1 MICETID
8 LYDYF
13 GADRKGATG
22 GILRVYARSALGEI
36 KPKLR
41 PAVLVIPGGGYGMVS
56 EREGEPVALAFVNAG
71 YSAFCLTYTVN
82 TRYPTPLNEALT
94 AMRFIREN
102 AKKYC
107 VDPKKVAAIG
117 FSAGGH
123 LAGLLATATK
133 EEENAAPC
141 KEELATR
148 PDAVVL
154 SYPVVTMG
162 IKTHAGTRDVISGN
176 GALPYDTLSIEKRVS
191 KESAPA
197 FIWHTFED
205 TCVPVENSLLL
216 ASAYRSAGVPFS
228 LHIFEK
234 GWHGLSVCT
243 AETHDQYEHDKEI
256 AYIGK
261 WFSLALDWLTARGF
275 TVKVNE

>member
-1 MICETID
+1 MIHETID

-22 GILRVYARSALGEI
+22 GILSVYARSELVEI

-41 PAVLVIPGGGYGMVS
+41 PAVLVIPGGGYGFVS
-56 EREGEPVALAFVNAG
+56 AREGEPVALAFMNAG

-82 TRYPTPLNEALT
+82 TQYPTPLNEALM

-107 VDPKKVAAIG
+107 IAPEKVVAIG

-123 LAGLLATATK
+123 LAGLVATVTK
-133 EEENAAPC
+133 EEESTAPC
-141 KEELATR
+141 NKERSAR

-162 IKTHAGTRDVISGN
+162 TKTHGGTRDVISGK
-176 GALPYDTLSIEKRVS
+176 GALPYDMLSIEKRVS

-205 TCVPVENSLLL
+205 NCVPVENSLLL
-216 ASAYRSAGVPFS
+216 ASAYRGAGVPFS

-243 AETHDQYEHDKEI
+243 AETHDQLECDNKVAH
-256 AYIGK
+256 IGK
-261 WFSLALDWLTARGF
+261 WFSLALGWLAARGF
-275 TVKVNE
+275 AVKVNE

>member
-1 MICETID
+1 MIYETID

-13 GADRKGATG
+13 GAERKGATG
-22 GILRVYARSALGEI
+22 GILSVYTRSELFEL

-41 PAVLVIPGGGYGMVS
+41 PAVLVIPGGGYNMVS
-56 EREGEPVALAFVNAG
+56 VREGEPVALAFVNAG
-71 YSAFCLTYTVN
+71 YSAFLLTYTVK
-82 TRYPTPLNEALT
+82 TRYPTPLGEALM

-102 AKKYC
+102 AEKYC
-107 VDPKKVAAIG
+107 VDPEKVAAIG

-123 LAGLLATATK
+123 LAGLVATATK
-133 EEENAAPC
+133 EEVNAAPC
-141 KEELATR
+141 KKERSTR
-148 PDAVVL
+148 PNAVVL

-162 IKTHAGTRDVISGN
+162 IETHGGTRDVISGK
-176 GALPYDTLSIEKRVS
+176 GEIPYDTLSIEKRVS

-205 TCVPVENSLLL
+205 DCVPVENSLLL

-234 GWHGLSVCT
+234 GWHGLSLCT
-243 AETHDQYEHDKEI
+243 AETHNQYEQDNEL

-261 WFSLALDWLTARGF
+261 WFSLALDWLSARGF
-275 TVKVNE
+275 TVTVNE